1 MRILM
6 VSPHYVPAYHY
17 GGALHV
23 AHSLG
28 KSLVS
33 QGHEVRVCTTNLRN
47 PTEDL
52 AVPVDAPVMVD
63 GVQVFYEPT
72 VFSRYWGFSPHLA
85 RRLWLE
91 TKWADVVLIHFHYQF
106 ASLIAGWVCRV
117 RKKPYVIFSHGT
129 LNQYGVK
136 ARSRIKKL
144 LYLNL
149 LERRNFRQALF
160 TAYHSQEEVEI
171 SYRFGR
177 YNIVANGIDA
187 NIFEELPEV
196 NNFRGQF
203 HGLRNAI
210 IFLFLGRLAPG
221 KGLDLLLPAFKRFSD
236 KFGETHLVLAG
247 GNELDYETEV
257 RGMLRDLGLVNRVT
271 LTGLI
276 TGQEKLGVLQ
286 DSDIFV
292 MPSRSEGVSIATLE
306 AMYMGLPVIVTDRV
320 GISPEVK
327 KNRCGLVVPYD
338 EDSLAGALQQMAT
351 ALDRREM
358 GQRGRRLVAGQYT
371 TDTTTRHLVAEIEGV
386 LASCCRV

>member
-1 MRILM
+1 M

-47 PTEDL
+47 PNEDL
-52 AVPVDAPVMVD
+52 AVPVDAPVRVD
-63 GVQVFYEPT
+63 GVQVYYEPT
-72 VFSRYWGFSPHLA
+72 VFSRYWGFSPQMA

-91 TKWADVVLIHFHYQF
+91 SRWADVVLIHFHYQF

-117 RKKPYVIFSHGT
+117 RRKPYVIFSHGT

-187 NIFEELPEV
+187 HIFEELPEA
-196 NNFRGQF
+196 NNFRGQYP
-203 HGLRNAI
+203 GLKQCHH
-210 IFLFLGRLAPG
+210 F
-221 KGLDLLLPAFKRFSD
+221 
-236 KFGETHLVLAG
+236 
-247 GNELDYETEV
+247 
-257 RGMLRDLGLVNRVT
+257 
-271 LTGLI
+271 
-276 TGQEKLGVLQ
+276 
-286 DSDIFV
+286 FV
-292 MPSRSEGVSIATLE
+292 SRQ
-306 AMYMGLPVIVTDRV
+306 
-320 GISPEVK
+320 
-327 KNRCGLVVPYD
+327 
-338 EDSLAGALQQMAT
+338 AGAW
-351 ALDRREM
+351 
-358 GQRGRRLVAGQYT
+358 
-371 TDTTTRHLVAEIEGV
+371 EGT
-386 LASCCRV
+386 

>member
-1 MRILM
+1 MRFLM

-17 GGALHV
+17 GGALYV

-52 AVPVDAPVMVD
+52 EVPVDAPVMVD
-63 GVQVFYEPT
+63 GVQVCYEPT
-72 VFSRYWGFSPHLA
+72 VFSRYWGFSPRMV
-85 RRLWLE
+85 RRIWTE
-91 TKWADVVLIHFHYQF
+91 SHWADIVVIHFHYQF

-117 RKKPYVIFSHGT
+117 RRKPYVIFSHGT
-129 LNQYGVK
+129 LNKYGVK
-136 ARSRIKKL
+136 ARSRMKKL

-149 LERRNFRQALF
+149 LERQNFRQALF

-177 YNIVANGIDA
+177 YNLVANGIDA
-187 NIFEELPEV
+187 NSFKELPQA
-196 NNFRGQF
+196 NNFRK
-203 HGLRNAI
+203 HYPSLKNAI
-210 IFLFLGRLAPG
+210 VVLFLGRLAPG
-221 KGLDLLLPAFKRFSD
+221 KGLDLLLPAFRRLSEA
-236 KFGETHLVLAG
+236 FGETHLVLAG

-257 RGMLRDLGLVNRVT
+257 RGMLRDLGLANRVT

-276 TGQEKLGVLQ
+276 TGQEKLAALQ
-286 DSDIFV
+286 DADIFV

-320 GISPEVK
+320 GISPEVE
-327 KNRCGLVVPYD
+327 KNLCGLVVPYD
-338 EDSLAGALQQMAT
+338 EDSLAGALQQLSMGP
-351 ALDRREM
+351 DRRDM
-358 GQRGRRLVAGQYT
+358 GQRGRQLVDSRYT
-371 TDTTTRHLVAEIEGV
+371 TDTTARHLVAAIEEA
-386 LASCCRV
+386 LAS